1 MNIYVGN
8 LSYDVTEE
16 QLRALFEEHGKVT
29 SVSLIKDKYTGQS
42 KGFGFVEMDN
52 QAQAEAA
59 IKELNGRAVSG
70 RNISANVARPRTERS
85 TARPKR
91 W

>member
-8 LSYDVTEE
+8 LSYDVTED
-16 QLRALFEEHGKVT
+16 QLQTLFGEHGKVT

-52 QAQAEAA
+52 QAEAEAA
-59 IKELNGRAVSG
+59 IKQLNGRAVNG
-70 RNISANVARPRTERS
+70 RNIAANVARPRTERS
-85 TARPKR
+85 ASKPRR